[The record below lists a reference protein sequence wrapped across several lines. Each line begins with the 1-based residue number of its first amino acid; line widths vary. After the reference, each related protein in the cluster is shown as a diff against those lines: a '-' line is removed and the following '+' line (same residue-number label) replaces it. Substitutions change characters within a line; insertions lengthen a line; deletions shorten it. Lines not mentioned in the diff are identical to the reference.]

1 MIGKFLKKIF
11 GSRNSRIIKE
21 YAVNIKAINDLE
33 SLYEKKSD
41 EELKNITNY
50 LQEKYKKSKNID
62 ELLTEAFAVVREA
75 SKRTLGMRHFDEQL
89 MGGIA
94 LHRRSMSEMK
104 PG

>member
-50 LQEKYKKSKNID
+50 LQEKYKKSNNKYNRNN
-62 ELLTEAFAVVREA
+62 FFVK
-75 SKRTLGMRHFDEQL
+75 SF
-89 MGGIA
+89 
-94 LHRRSMSEMK
+94 
-104 PG
+104 

>member
-41 EELKNITNY
+41 EELKNITQGNAVKATSY
-50 LQEKYKKSKNID
+50 TKTQEDIFKAILQGSKV
-62 ELLTEAFAVVREA
+62 LST
-75 SKRTLGMRHFDEQL
+75 
-89 MGGIA
+89 
-94 LHRRSMSEMK
+94 K
-104 PG
+104 P